1 MKKYYQSK
9 GTTVFEDPD
18 QYSTDLTKCL
28 KYIDSHVETRWG
40 FDWNTTNGPGT
51 PPIPRPEV
59 AIFGSLGG
67 RADQAFSQLHQ
78 LYVQKEKPSKM
89 LGDMYLITRESIMFV
104 LDKGWNSIVT
114 PVGTRLLDRNVG
126 IIPIARPSVIT
137 THGLLY
143 DVTNWPTE
151 FGSQVSTSNYIVNP
165 TILVTTAEY
174 VLFTVGI
181 DQQSE
186 DLDPNRGR
194 VDEELSHRGLA
205 GL

>member
-1 MKKYYQSK
+1 MKEHYQRK
-9 GTTVFEDPD
+9 GTAIFEDPD

-28 KYIDSHVETRWG
+28 GYIDSHVETRWG
-40 FDWNTTNGPGT
+40 FDWNKAHGSKT

-78 LYVQKEKPSKM
+78 LYAQREKPSKM
-89 LGDMYLITRESIMFV
+89 LGDLYLVTRESIMFV

-114 PVGTRLLDRNVG
+114 PVGAGLLDRNVG

-137 THGLLY
+137 TQGLEY
-143 DVTNWPTE
+143 DVTNWRTE
-151 FGSQVSTSNYIVNP
+151 FGSQVSTSNYIVASAV
-165 TILVTTAEY
+165 LVNTAER

-181 DQQSE
+181 DQQSKVS
-186 DLDPNRGR
+186 DPNR
-194 VDEELSHRGLA
+194 S
-205 GL
+205 